1 MLCRHYKIH
10 PICGQKMR
18 RIGYFKNA
26 QFILIF
32 LMRANSFGLENQY
45 VELPIH
51 RICPEPK
58 YLALWKSHVT
68 NAAIVQEV
76 FMDSHVEV

>member
-1 MLCRHYKIH
+1 MLFRHIKIH

-26 QFILIF
+26 QFIVIF

-45 VELPIH
+45 VELTVH

-58 YLALWKSHVT
+58 YLALWKIHVT

-76 FMDSHVEV
+76 LIDNHMKV